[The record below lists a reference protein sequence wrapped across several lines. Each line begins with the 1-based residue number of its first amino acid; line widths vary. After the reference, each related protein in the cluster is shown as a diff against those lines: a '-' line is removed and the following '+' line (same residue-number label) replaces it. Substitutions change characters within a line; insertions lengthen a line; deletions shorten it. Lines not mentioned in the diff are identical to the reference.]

1 MQISVLHK
9 THYSYGAVVTYSAQR
24 LRLTPSEY
32 DGQAVID
39 WSIDAPG
46 MDGAVSSL
54 DGFGNQVHLLT
65 VVGEHSELTIT
76 ARGEVTTS
84 DTAGVVTGLACAV
97 PDYIFLRETDLTV
110 PNQDLRD
117 LASAVR
123 GDGDLDRLHRLMTA
137 IRDRVAYRVG
147 VTHTATSAV
156 QALAAGEGVC
166 QDHTHIFLSCARF
179 LGFPARYVTGY
190 LIIDDADASAAHHA
204 WAEVR
209 VADVGWVGFDVANGI
224 CPTDHYIRLASGL
237 DFQDAT
243 PIRGSRRGGGEE
255 DMSVQV
261 TVQQT
266 AQQQ

>member
-110 PNQDLRD
+110 PNQ
-117 LASAVR
+117 ASARSGLGVR
-123 GDGDLDRLHRLMTA
+123 G
-137 IRDRVAYRVG
+137 
-147 VTHTATSAV
+147 
-156 QALAAGEGVC
+156 
-166 QDHTHIFLSCARF
+166 
-179 LGFPARYVTGY
+179 
-190 LIIDDADASAAHHA
+190 
-204 WAEVR
+204 
-209 VADVGWVGFDVANGI
+209 
-224 CPTDHYIRLASGL
+224 
-237 DFQDAT
+237 
-243 PIRGSRRGGGEE
+243 
-255 DMSVQV
+255 
-261 TVQQT
+261 
-266 AQQQ
+266 